1 MTESP
6 APTRLSTSRKAEKAG
21 SLCRQYHKL
30 EVELPEPVTGLTD
43 LPLHPYQD
51 PQGPQ
56 GAPLLLSLLC
66 PLCSR
71 ALSPYWEAC
80 WQKYPFVEGEEVP
93 GSMMVTMVSNTAVPM
108 AVAHLGW
115 EGEDNSYE
123 KLSSD
128 SAVSILI
135 L

>member
-1 MTESP
+1 MPEQR
-6 APTRLSTSRKAEKAG
+6 RLT

-30 EVELPEPVTGLTD
+30 EAELPTPVTGLTT
-43 LPLHPYQD
+43 LPSHPYQD

-56 GAPLLLSLLC
+56 GAPLLLSLPG

-71 ALSPYWEAC
+71 ALSLHWEAF
-80 WQKYPFVEGEEVP
+80 WQKYPFVESEKVP
-93 GSMMVTMVSNTAVPM
+93 GSMLVTMVSSTAVPM

-115 EGEDNSYE
+115 EGEDIRYA
-123 KLSSD
+123 KLSSYNT
-128 SAVSILI
+128 VSILF